1 MTIQHSALTDT
12 QGIHEPKGHLTAAA
26 GTAYVSDGAASGAWV
41 KVQRSQAACLKAT
54 AAGATTGVTTAYQA
68 LNNAALGG
76 TIAWTQN
83 TAAEMTT
90 DTTSGYVVIPE
101 TGTYHITFMGNLIPA
116 TNGSIFRFTFGK
128 DSGAGIVSQEAF
140 VETVVT
146 TSGTVDSNLVA
157 FSCLPSVT
165 LNDKIYIMVKETTAG
180 EEFTLQNANFII
192 TRVV

>member
-1 MTIQHSALTDT
+1 MTVQHNVLTDT
-12 QGIHEPKGHLTAAA
+12 EGLHEPKGHLTAAL
-26 GTAYVSDGAASGAWV
+26 GTAYVSDGAASGTWV

-54 AAGATTGVTTAYQA
+54 AAGATTGVTNAYQA
-68 LNNAALGG
+68 LNDATLGG

-90 DTTSGYVVIPE
+90 NTTSGYVTIPDA
-101 TGTYHITFMGNLIPA
+101 GIYHVTFIGNLIPA
-116 TNGSIFRFTFGK
+116 TNGSVFKFTIGK

-157 FSCLPSVT
+157 LSCLPSFN
-165 LNDKIYIMVKETTAG
+165 LSDKVYIMVKETTAG
-180 EEFTLQNANFII
+180 EEFVLQNANFII
-192 TRVV
+192 TRIG